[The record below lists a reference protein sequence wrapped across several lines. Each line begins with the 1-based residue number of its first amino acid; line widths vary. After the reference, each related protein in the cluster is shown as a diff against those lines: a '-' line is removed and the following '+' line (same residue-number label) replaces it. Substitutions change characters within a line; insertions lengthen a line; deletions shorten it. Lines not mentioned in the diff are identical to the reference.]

1 MTPQESQPLP
11 FSEADASF
19 PIGASSIATA
29 LFIAGLTLVVYWWRV
44 RVLRKER
51 IAAAME
57 VGSGEEVGALTSDMK
72 ELTERL
78 ATELDARA
86 ERLERLL
93 DAADQRIVE
102 LEKALARGLE
112 VKPIARPHGQVDPA
126 FAEVYELADQGLR
139 PVDIARRTQR
149 PTGQVEL
156 ILNLRRGTVA
166 L

>member
-11 FSEADASF
+11 VPEAEAAF

-29 LFIAGLTLVVYWWRV
+29 LFIAGLTLVVYWWRL
-44 RVLRKER
+44 RVLRRER
-51 IAAAME
+51 VAAAME
-57 VGSGEEVGALTSDMK
+57 AAGPDEVGSLTADMK

-93 DAADQRIVE
+93 DAADQRIAE
-102 LEKALARGLE
+102 LDKAIARGME
-112 VKPIARPHGQVDPA
+112 VKPLARPHGQVDPA

-139 PVDIARRTQR
+139 PVEIARRTQR